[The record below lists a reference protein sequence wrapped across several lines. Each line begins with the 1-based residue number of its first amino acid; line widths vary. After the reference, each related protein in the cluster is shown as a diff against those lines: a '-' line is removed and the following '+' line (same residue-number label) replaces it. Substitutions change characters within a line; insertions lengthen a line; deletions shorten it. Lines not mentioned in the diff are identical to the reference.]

1 MSKQPLTQL
10 TADLDIVQSLDDLPN
25 TIGGL
30 TAEQLKAKFD
40 EAANLIKTYINTVL
54 LAELASESVGGAGAS
69 RIGLESLVAL
79 GGASNVQD
87 AFAAVLNVISGIE
100 AGVVTDGS
108 ITTAKLADLAVTSAK
123 IANGAVGTAQIAN
136 SSITGA
142 KTNFAQGVTID
153 GQLTQNGQ
161 IRLST
166 NCYGNTLP
174 ATATAGRL
182 YFKKL

>member
-10 TADLDIVQSLDDLPN
+10 TANLDIVQSLDDLPN

-40 EAANLIKTYINTVL
+40 EAANLIKTYINEVL
-54 LAELASESVGGAGAS
+54 LAELASESAGGAGAS
-69 RIGLESLVAL
+69 RIGLESLVGL
-79 GGASNVQD
+79 GDASNVQD
-87 AFAAVLNVISGIE
+87 AFAAVLNAISQIQ
-100 AGVVTDGS
+100 AGVVVDGS

-142 KTNFAQGVTID
+142 KTNFTQGLTIS
-153 GQLTQNGQ
+153 GKLTQSGQ
-161 IRLST
+161 IVLGSA
-166 NCYGNTLP
+166 CYGNTLP
-174 ATATAGRL
+174 STATAGRL
-182 YFKKL
+182 FFKKL

>member
-40 EAANLIKTYINTVL
+40 EAANLIKTYINAVL

-69 RIGLESLVAL
+69 RIGLESLVGL
-79 GGASNVQD
+79 GGADNVQD
-87 AFAAVLNVISGIE
+87 AFAAVLNAIAQSQ
-100 AGVVTDGS
+100 AGVVVDGS
-108 ITTAKLADLAVTSAK
+108 ITSAKLADGAVESAK
-123 IANGAVGTAQIAN
+123 IEDGAVGTAQIAN

-142 KTNFAQGVTID
+142 KTNFAQGLTI
-153 GQLTQNGQ
+153 GGKLTQSGQ
-161 IRLST
+161 IVLGAA
-166 NCYGNTLP
+166 CYGNTLP
-174 ATATAGRL
+174 STATAGRL
-182 YFKKL
+182 FFKKL